1 MNKNTIHNFNLSI
14 KNNTSSQ
21 SPEDLTKAFIK
32 ELAEVSKEM
41 SQQKDITQ
49 IWQEQNSA
57 STVNN
62 IVSSIEEGVSDTNA
76 VNKTA
81 PSFNTTSSVPESYSS
96 TSIKQG
102 AADTS
107 GSIINNSFASFKNT
121 LPVSKA
127 DNDILSSSLSQ
138 VYENLDTKQ
147 MLSVPQMLQNK
158 ENEPSVD
165 LVKAEIKKKLDQ
177 AKGANNDE
185 AIQYWTRISKAFE
198 EGMKAIEFDGK
209 PNEMLFTEMYK
220 ALKQSRLSSIEIQ
233 NFNWEI
239 VREKMIKAI
248 DANILKGAIS
258 KENKIRW
265 ETIKKQLKN
274 DKTNIANLF
283 EQYDEL
289 FLLLKEVE
297 GLDALPNTL
306 TITTKTKIYP
316 NLNADK
322 LYAAIGK
329 EDVYVFL
336 KQINETKFIGS
347 AVNKGAVRIKNADA
361 SSFIVGESLEF
372 FVDEAFINQK
382 VHQKENINWIV
393 YNTKNSKENIFRN
406 EGTSFGYNFDT
417 PGTYRIDAY
426 GHNHTVKQKK
436 GAKTA
441 TFIELKIVAQ
451 DIVITPPAA
460 IKGEFSRPFAEEK
473 AFKASL
479 KNATVKSLNPI
490 KLYYQIETVIPGK
503 SALISEEK
511 EIDSTGIIKLAMPD
525 LGDYKIKI
533 ASKDQYGL
541 VTEFKTSVIK
551 NEVASIGVEG
561 KSSESNIFLL
571 GIANSQLTLEA
582 KTFKINPPTADEKE
596 DVRWI
601 IYDSNNKPYLVS
613 EFKLF
618 ANKNDP
624 QKSYMHKWNS
634 FTTSIPQKA
643 GNYVVEAFSHRQKG
657 AKSPCTYKFEV
668 KEPQIAEA
676 YWSLSGGTKKTISG
690 LSEDN
695 YINASIPYYNNQK
708 VRIYFYLNSRKT
720 NHFIDVKT
728 NERGELF
735 EKINFDS
742 NFQKLIGFQSQK
754 NTKIGFKLLGI
765 QNGKPYQFKSPANYD
780 TNTVISVTTEKK
792 VLDVY
797 FTYDGKRVT
806 PENEVPF
813 GKKGAIVTLVAKT
826 QNMIGEEIELK
837 AHKISEKPSFIGKAK
852 VNLEGIATTSFILKN
867 LDKKL
872 KIGTTIKYYAG
883 VEGYSTKH
891 LDNKVLVMIVGE
903 GKINRKEIID
913 ENDPQLI
920 WGSRVSKEFRI
931 KVVKI
936 CKNIEEKKDVVF
948 SPNVLMNIMA
958 FETANSFSP
967 QAGSFKKIMDDSRE
981 AGFVGLIQF
990 GKDASDHLKI
1000 KRSELYNMTAEKQ
1013 LDYVEKWF
1021 LLKTKNELKS
1031 ATDIYLSVNYPV
1043 KAGKGHLD
1051 HEVVYGDPNAAYRAN
1066 KPFLREADE
1075 INRKGEK
1082 IGKDGGKTYVWEVR
1096 EALEE
1101 SENEGQYSK
1110 NIILMNKSYN
1120 LIMNNPNEIFNL
1132 DTSLTF
1138 CYFSAQQIKE
1148 IRKAIDKFTTNEE
1161 KIKAYRI
1168 LQYFVEYNS
1177 QRDAKYKKLADTMCN
1192 VTSESIALQYLGQMN
1207 PAPDPNTKME
1217 DFMMIMIRDIL
1228 KQGDDSRFNASTRV
1242 KIANELG
1249 IKGGFVGVG
1258 EIFDKRKHKKLLE
1271 DKLNKGFG
1279 VCLSTLGHIVRVVD
1293 VTDMGIIV
1301 DDPYGRIQS
1310 FKIRKE
1316 KGDKGGYEGGKNYLD
1331 NSILKGESNLWTWKQ
1346 LENDRI
1352 KFNYYEW
1359 YYL

>member
-1 MNKNTIHNFNLSI
+1 M
-14 KNNTSSQ
+14 SS
-21 SPEDLTKAFIK
+21 FG
-32 ELAEVSKEM
+32 
-41 SQQKDITQ
+41 
-49 IWQEQNSA
+49 
-57 STVNN
+57 ST
-62 IVSSIEEGVSDTNA
+62 G
-76 VNKTA
+76 
-81 PSFNTTSSVPESYSS
+81 
-96 TSIKQG
+96 
-102 AADTS
+102 
-107 GSIINNSFASFKNT
+107 NT
-121 LPVSKA
+121 LPVSEA
-127 DNDILSSSLSQ
+127 ENTVLSNAFSQ
-138 VYENLDTKQ
+138 IYESIDTKQ
-147 MLSVPQMLQNK
+147 MLIVPQMLQSNN
-158 ENEPSVD
+158 NEPSME
-165 LVKAEIKKKLDQ
+165 LIKAEIKKKLDL
-177 AKGANNDE
+177 AIKENNTE
-185 AIQYWTRISKAFE
+185 AIQYWTRISKAFDDE
-198 EGMKAIEFDGK
+198 KTVIADFVDK
-209 PNEMLFTEMYK
+209 PNEILFTEMYN
-220 ALKQSRLSSIEIQ
+220 ALKQLTATSAEVQ
-233 NFNWEI
+233 NFNWNV

-248 DANILKGAIS
+248 EANILKGSIS
-258 KENKIRW
+258 KAAKSRW
-265 ETIKKQLKN
+265 ETIKKQLAD
-274 DKTNIANLF
+274 DKTNVANLF
-283 EQYDEL
+283 ERYDEL

-297 GLDALPNTL
+297 GLDALPNSI

-316 NLNADK
+316 NLSADK
-322 LYAAIGK
+322 LYASIGK

-336 KQINETKFIGS
+336 KQVNETDLDGS
-347 AVNKGAVRIKNADA
+347 GVNKGAVKIKNANA
-361 SSFIVGESLEF
+361 TSFIVGESLEF

-382 VHQKENINWIV
+382 VNQKENINWIV
-393 YNTKNSKENIFRN
+393 YNSKTGNDNIFEN
-406 EGTSFGYNFDT
+406 EGTSFSYNFDT

-426 GHNHTVKQKK
+426 GKKHTVKQKK
-436 GAKTA
+436 SAATA

-451 DIVITPPAA
+451 DIIITPPTIAKA
-460 IKGEFSRPFAEEK
+460 EFIRPFAEEK
-473 AFKASL
+473 TFKVSL
-479 KNATVKSLNPI
+479 KNKAIKTLNPM
-490 KLYYQIETVIPGK
+490 KLYYQIETVVGGK
-503 SALISEEK
+503 NAVISEER
-511 EIDSTGIIKLAMPD
+511 ELDSTGIIKLAMPD
-525 LGDYKIKI
+525 LGIYKIKVN
-533 ASKDQYGL
+533 SKDPYGL
-541 VTEFKTSVIK
+541 NKEFKTSVIK
-551 NEVASIGVEG
+551 NEVTSISHV
-561 KSSESNIFLL
+561 KDTPSKNVFLL
-571 GIANSQLTLEA
+571 GNPSNALTLEA
-582 KTFKINPPTADEKE
+582 KTFNINPPTDTEKK
-596 DVRWI
+596 DVKWI
-601 IYDSNNKPYLVS
+601 IHDSNNKLYVPEGEVIIN
-613 EFKLF
+613 E
-618 ANKNDP
+618 NKNP
-624 QKSYMHKWNS
+624 QKPYIHKWD
-634 FTTSIPQKA
+634 FYDVPIPQKI
-643 GNYVVEAFSHRQKG
+643 GFYKIEAYCNDKKG
-657 AKSPCTYKFEV
+657 PKDGVTFKMEV
-668 KEPQIAEA
+668 KQPEISEA
-676 YWSLSGGTKKTISG
+676 YWAWSGGSKKTISG
-690 LSEDN
+690 LLESN
-695 YINASIPYYNNQK
+695 WINAIIPHYNNQT
-708 VRIYFYLNSRKT
+708 VRVYFYLDIAKT
-720 NHFIDVKT
+720 NHYIDVKT
-728 NERGELF
+728 NSKGEIF
-735 EKINFDS
+735 EEVKFDAT
-742 NFQKLIGFQSQK
+742 FQKAIGLGSKK
-754 NTKIGFKLLGI
+754 NAKIGFKLLGI
-765 QNGKPYQFKSPANYD
+765 QNSKPYPFKSPANYD
-780 TNTVISVTTEKK
+780 ANTTLSLTTDKK

-797 FTYDGKRVT
+797 FTYDGNRVV
-806 PENEVPF
+806 PEDEVPF
-813 GKKGAIVTLVAKT
+813 GKKGAVVTIVAKT
-826 QNMIGEEIELK
+826 QNMVGEEIVLK
-837 AHKISEKPSFIGKAK
+837 AHKVNEKPSFTGTAT
-852 VNLEGIATTSFILKN
+852 VNSEGVATTSLLLKN

-872 KIGTTIKYYAG
+872 KLGSKINYYAG

-891 LDNKVLVMIVGE
+891 LVNKVLVMIVGE

-936 CKNIEEKKDVVF
+936 CKNIEEKKDVAF

-958 FETANSFSP
+958 FETVNTFSP
-967 QAGSFKKIMDDSRE
+967 KAGTFKNIMDDDKK

-1051 HEVVYGDPNAAYRAN
+1051 NEVVYGDPNAAYRAN

-1075 INRKGEK
+1075 IDEN
-1082 IGKDGGKTYVWEVR
+1082 GKKVGIDGGKTYVWEVR

-1101 SENEGQYSK
+1101 SEIEGQYSK
-1110 NIILMNKSYN
+1110 NIVLMNKSYN

-1148 IRKAIDKFTTNEE
+1148 IRKVIDKFKTNEQ

-1177 QRDAKYKKLADTMCN
+1177 QRDAKYKSLADTMCN

-1249 IKGGFVGVG
+1249 IKGGFVGVD
-1258 EIFDKRKHKKLLE
+1258 ENFDKRKHKKLLE

-1293 VTDMGIIV
+1293 VNDTGIIV

-1316 KGDKGGYEGGKNYLD
+1316 KGNKGGYEGGKNHPN

>member
-57 STVNN
+57 STVINN
-62 IVSSIEEGVSDTNA
+62 IVSSTEEGVFDINA

-81 PSFNTTSSVPESYSS
+81 PSFNTTSSVPESYLS

-121 LPVSKA
+121 PPVSEA
-127 DNDILSSSLSQ
+127 ENGILNNSISQ
-138 VYENLDTKQ
+138 IYESVNMKQ
-147 MLSVPQMLQNK
+147 MLAVPQSMQTNN
-158 ENEPSVD
+158 EEPSIE
-165 LVKAEIKKKLDQ
+165 LIKAEIKKKLDQ

-198 EGMKAIEFDGK
+198 EGMTAIDFDGK

-248 DANILKGAIS
+248 DANILNGAIS

-265 ETIKKQLKN
+265 ETIKKQLKD

-316 NLNADK
+316 NLSADK

-336 KQINETKFIGS
+336 KQVSETKLDGS

-541 VTEFKTSVIK
+541 VKEFKTSVIK

-676 YWSLSGGTKKTISG
+676 YWSWSGGTKKTISG

-765 QNGKPYQFKSPANYD
+765 QNGKPYPFKSPANYD

-837 AHKISEKPSFIGKAK
+837 AHKLSEKPSFTGKAK
-852 VNLEGIATTSFILKN
+852 VSPEGIATTSFILKN

-872 KIGTTIKYYAG
+872 KIGTQIKYYAG
-883 VEGYSTKH
+883 VQGYSTKH

-903 GKINRKEIID
+903 GKLSNKKIFD
-913 ENDPQLI
+913 EDDPELI
-920 WGSRVSKEFRI
+920 WGAKVSKDFRVKVVQICKELWPNNILEMANGLMAVMNRETAGTFAPHQIEGKKLIPKEQITKDSFNKYKDGKRLSRAVGLVQFTQSALYQMGEYKGGGFDELHELKLQYANMTQLDQLNKVKKYIESVKTLPKIPEDIYIAVFAPAFVGNDLNETMYELGTTNYNENASLDVDKKKNGIQMRELITEYYDSLHDGEYARNKWHNPLDKMELRGWYKSGWLLNESNYLLETKFRNKGKHLGLDLFAPIGTPVYACVDGTILILDPNYSQTFGLHVRIEGYYKEKKYNFFYAHLSKI
-931 KVVKI
+931 KV
-936 CKNIEEKKDVVF
+936 KNFQK
-948 SPNVLMNIMA
+948 
-958 FETANSFSP
+958 
-967 QAGSFKKIMDDSRE
+967 
-981 AGFVGLIQF
+981 
-990 GKDASDHLKI
+990 
-1000 KRSELYNMTAEKQ
+1000 
-1013 LDYVEKWF
+1013 
-1021 LLKTKNELKS
+1021 
-1031 ATDIYLSVNYPV
+1031 V
-1043 KAGKGHLD
+1043 KAGTLLGYTGQTGEAEGQPAAFNHL
-1051 HEVVYGDPNAAYRAN
+1051 H
-1066 KPFLREADE
+1066 F
-1075 INRKGEK
+1075 
-1082 IGKDGGKTYVWEVR
+1082 EVR
-1096 EALEE
+1096 NSRENRGATLNPLEE
-1101 SENEGQYSK
+1101 IGDLK
-1110 NIILMNKSYN
+1110 N
-1120 LIMNNPNEIFNL
+1120 
-1132 DTSLTF
+1132 
-1138 CYFSAQQIKE
+1138 
-1148 IRKAIDKFTTNEE
+1148 
-1161 KIKAYRI
+1161 
-1168 LQYFVEYNS
+1168 
-1177 QRDAKYKKLADTMCN
+1177 N
-1192 VTSESIALQYLGQMN
+1192 VNMN
-1207 PAPDPNTKME
+1207 PA
-1217 DFMMIMIRDIL
+1217 
-1228 KQGDDSRFNASTRV
+1228 
-1242 KIANELG
+1242 
-1249 IKGGFVGVG
+1249 
-1258 EIFDKRKHKKLLE
+1258 
-1271 DKLNKGFG
+1271 
-1279 VCLSTLGHIVRVVD
+1279 
-1293 VTDMGIIV
+1293 
-1301 DDPYGRIQS
+1301 
-1310 FKIRKE
+1310 KE
-1316 KGDKGGYEGGKNYLD
+1316 TQK
-1331 NSILKGESNLWTWKQ
+1331 
-1346 LENDRI
+1346 
-1352 KFNYYEW
+1352 
-1359 YYL
+1359 

>member
-57 STVNN
+57 STVINN
-62 IVSSIEEGVSDTNA
+62 IVNSTEEGVFDINA

-81 PSFNTTSSVPESYSS
+81 PSFNTTSSVPEAYLLQSPILNASIGRGVTDTTES
-96 TSIKQG
+96 TIMS
-102 AADTS
+102 
-107 GSIINNSFASFKNT
+107 SFASANNT

-138 VYENLDTKQ
+138 IYENLDTKQ

-177 AKGANNDE
+177 AKRANNDE

-198 EGMKAIEFDGK
+198 AGMTAIDFDGK

-248 DANILKGAIS
+248 DANILNGAIS

-265 ETIKKQLKN
+265 ETIKKQLKD

-316 NLNADK
+316 NLSADK

-336 KQINETKFIGS
+336 KQVSETKLDGS

-406 EGTSFGYNFDT
+406 EGASFGYNFDT

-426 GHNHTVKQKK
+426 GHDHTVKQKK

-451 DIVITPPAA
+451 EIVITPPAA
-460 IKGEFSRPFAEEK
+460 IKGEFSRSFTQEK
-473 AFKASL
+473 TFKVSL
-479 KNATVKSLNPI
+479 KNTILKPLNPI
-490 KLYYQIETVIPGK
+490 KLYYQIETAIAGK
-503 SALISEEK
+503 TAIISEEK
-511 EIDSTGIIKLAMPD
+511 ELDTTGIIKLTMPD
-525 LGDYKIKI
+525 LGTYKIKVS
-533 ASKDQYGL
+533 SKDQYGL
-541 VTEFKTSVIK
+541 VKEFKTSVIK

-676 YWSLSGGTKKTISG
+676 YWSWSGGTKKTISG

-837 AHKISEKPSFIGKAK
+837 AHKISEKPSFTGKAK
-852 VNLEGIATTSFILKN
+852 VNLEGIATTSFLLKN

-872 KIGTTIKYYAG
+872 KIGTQIKYYAG
-883 VEGYSTKH
+883 VDGYSTKH

-903 GKINRKEIID
+903 EKISDKIG
-913 ENDPQLI
+913 ENELELI
-920 WGSRVSKEFRI
+920 WGGKVSVAFRQKVISICKDMWGEDKKHEMANALMIAMSVETGETFSSSLIRSTKLGYIGVSKEEH
-931 KVVKI
+931 KNSPDLVKGKPI
-936 CKNIEEKKDVVF
+936 GLAQFTEDAVKSLILKEKGILETK
-948 SPNVLMNIMA
+948 
-958 FETANSFSP
+958 ETAKAIPLKEVNEYKQKLALLSP
-967 QAGSFKKIMDDSRE
+967 ED
-981 AGFVGLIQF
+981 
-990 GKDASDHLKI
+990 
-1000 KRSELYNMTAEKQ
+1000 Q
-1013 LDYVEKWF
+1013 LDYV
-1021 LLKTKNELKS
+1021 KTYLMLFNNHKKVKRPEDVYMIIFAPR
-1031 ATDIYLSVNYPV
+1031 ATGKGDNVDIYKKYLTKEDQEKEKVNP
-1043 KAGKGHLD
+1043 K
-1051 HEVVYGDPNAAYRAN
+1051 
-1066 KPFLREADE
+1066 
-1075 INRKGEK
+1075 
-1082 IGKDGGKTYVWEVR
+1082 
-1096 EALEE
+1096 
-1101 SENEGQYSK
+1101 YSK
-1110 NIILMNKSYN
+1110 NATMDTKNDGFNKGNNDGIIQSGELLARYREMKAKGARYAIDINEARKLNQVLAEKILKSGRVTFANSHVSGVIDKAMAQDNINDTALGKNAKRSDYKRAPGGEIA
-1120 LIMNNPNEIFNL
+1120 LLSELLYIMYQLSKDYTFNVSEISGADHSINSKHYFGKAFDINEINGKDIGNGIGAKAVCFIPDDLIIEVEKKALSYGANRVL
-1132 DTSLTF
+1132 NSLNDLKKREHHNHF
-1138 CYFSAQQIKE
+1138 HIE
-1148 IRKAIDKFTTNEE
+1148 IT
-1161 KIKAYRI
+1161 
-1168 LQYFVEYNS
+1168 
-1177 QRDAKYKKLADTMCN
+1177 
-1192 VTSESIALQYLGQMN
+1192 
-1207 PAPDPNTKME
+1207 P
-1217 DFMMIMIRDIL
+1217 
-1228 KQGDDSRFNASTRV
+1228 
-1242 KIANELG
+1242 
-1249 IKGGFVGVG
+1249 
-1258 EIFDKRKHKKLLE
+1258 
-1271 DKLNKGFG
+1271 
-1279 VCLSTLGHIVRVVD
+1279 
-1293 VTDMGIIV
+1293 
-1301 DDPYGRIQS
+1301 
-1310 FKIRKE
+1310 
-1316 KGDKGGYEGGKNYLD
+1316 
-1331 NSILKGESNLWTWKQ
+1331 
-1346 LENDRI
+1346 
-1352 KFNYYEW
+1352 
-1359 YYL
+1359 